1 MPKNM
6 MKVGSHRMT
15 RETPKTTL
23 AVAGFAANSS
33 IARRKDGSIVEVRPG
48 FRPRVLTK
56 QEVEALKGKGGNNG
70 A

>member
-6 MKVGSHRMT
+6 LKVGSHRKT
-15 RETPKTTL
+15 RETPKMSM

-33 IARRKDGSIVEVRPG
+33 IAQRKDGTIVEIRPG

-56 QEVEALKGKGGNNG
+56 QEVEALKGKGGDNG